1 MKKWI
6 LAIVLCLTM
15 LCSVACENTLTE
27 QFGQMFGTSQEQG
40 GTSAS
45 SVILDHVYK
54 AVPFVIDT
62 ETDKVISR
70 YPCQEGSFALAVDRV
85 KSGSF
90 FLLKYDWPF
99 FC

>member
-1 MKKWI
+1 MKKCI

-27 QFGQMFGTSQEQG
+27 QMGQIFGTSQEQG

-54 AVPFVIDT
+54 AVPFTIDT
-62 ETDKVISR
+62 ETYKIGRAHV
-70 YPCQEGSFALAVDRV
+70 
-85 KSGSF
+85 
-90 FLLKYDWPF
+90 
-99 FC
+99 